1 MALHRHFQGVQD
13 DLVSPT
19 PKKNKKNF
27 ILATRGGLGR
37 RDLHLIAA
45 FITTLMFQM
54 CDTGVLCGLGS
65 LLTCTFDVMAIGLYV
80 PS

>member
-1 MALHRHFQGVQD
+1 MQKRSTQQNAPQ
-13 DLVSPT
+13 
-19 PKKNKKNF
+19 
-27 ILATRGGLGR
+27 ILASGGDLGG
-37 RDLHLIAA
+37 RDPQLIAA
-45 FITTLMFQM
+45 LITTLMLQM